1 MNSGSVD
8 LLSPDDSFLVRSS
21 VVRLRLRAQAEL
33 DPLHILDF
41 SDGFL
46 IKFLRARDMDVELS
60 LKLML
65 NYQRWRRESP
75 EISGCLSPRSVSAL
89 LDNGY
94 HGVLPLRDHS
104 GSRVLV
110 YRICRWNP
118 KDWTAIQVFRVSLMT
133 SEVIAMETETQQRGV
148 KVIFDLEGWSFS
160 HALQINPSLAR
171 KISSVL
177 VDSFPLKVKAIHLIN
192 EPIFFGPVFAMLR
205 PFLPDKI
212 KKRVHMHGFN
222 YHDSLTDF
230 FPTSLLPPEYGGE
243 GPGLEGVCQQWA
255 NRLLQSE
262 RLLEQIA
269 AHRTGDVTA
278 GNQITG
284 GEEEEDEEEPQQEE
298 QEVHHQ
304 EEVH

>member
-1 MNSGSVD
+1 MNSGSAK
-8 LLSPDDSFLVRSS
+8 LSFLPEDSNPVQSH
-21 VVRLRLRAQAEL
+21 VARLRLRAQTEL

-41 SDGFL
+41 SDRFL
-46 IKFLRARDMDVELS
+46 IKFLRARDFDVDLS
-60 LKLML
+60 LKLL
-65 NYQRWRRESP
+65 VNYERWRSESP
-75 EISGCLSPRSVSAL
+75 DFSGCLSPSSVSAL

-94 HGVLPLRDHS
+94 HGVLPMRDHS

-133 SEVIAMETETQQRGV
+133 SEVIAMETETQQQGV

-160 HALQINPSLAR
+160 HALQINPALAR

-177 VDSFPLKVKAIHLIN
+177 ADSFPLKVKGIHLIN
-192 EPIFFGPVFAMLR
+192 EPIFFRPFFRMLR

-212 KKRVHMHGFN
+212 KQRVHMHGSS

-230 FPTSLLPPEYGGE
+230 FPSSLLPPEYGGE
-243 GPGLEGVCQQWA
+243 GPGLEEACQQWT

-269 AHRTGDVTA
+269 AHRTGDVA
-278 GNQITG
+278 VGNQIT
-284 GEEEEDEEEPQQEE
+284 EEQEEEP
-298 QEVHHQ
+298 VSL
-304 EEVH
+304 